1 MDGLGMCDE
10 DQLHTDKAVANAQ
23 TPLLPGPRADRRRA
37 DDDRRSVRVHL
48 FRYFFCAFALLV
60 FFVHVLSDKV
70 RYKTLH
76 VLGLG
81 SSDSTMN
88 ANECWPIP
96 DDINVVDCREWEV
109 RDGTPCVGKAS
120 FRFALPADELF
131 ALSRGP
137 RSHGVVRIRQS
148 ADPTDDVR
156 IEVEARSEVP
166 AGLVH
171 AKACLSRREGSDDTA
186 GIGLFTD
193 RWWDEHAH
201 RHYRGVRFDVEI
213 ILPKHEDV
221 LQIIKM
227 STDVP
232 NFQQSVAGLAD
243 TVLFQELDLRSA
255 NGRINAESLR
265 AVHGKVET
273 RNGQIDGTFYG
284 EEYMA
289 LHTTNGL
296 VDATASANVTDIRT
310 TNGAIQG
317 RYAASRE
324 LSLWTSNGQ
333 ISASVALENDPQ
345 GPPTKATL
353 QNSNGRIQVDTTLIS
368 TEGSAGSFIVNAQ
381 THNAAL
387 NLDFVSA
394 PLDAALN
401 LEAHTSNGGVDMGE
415 GGGGDRGR
423 RHIAIAQN
431 TAKYVQGAVGWSEEG
446 MIGRMHL
453 FSVTVADRQKERVLA
468 AAEQIWATM
477 RRGSVTSFVRNH
489 DEQCDHMHALCAP
502 LFEVPC
508 IALVYPN
515 ILRSIF
521 PIMRNI
527 FTTFTPTL
535 RNLIIAALL
544 FNLAAFIVSLVAIGN
559 RTSIGG
565 PIPTAINFIYH
576 AVMLV
581 WQYRLTRLATT
592 SPTAPSS
599 TRAQDLSASSTDL
612 APSAPGAPAHPAHP
626 APLSAYSAI
635 PAVVVSF
642 VIALWFTFDFSF
654 GVFMCIAN
662 WFEWDW
668 KDGPAPERVEAILY
682 AAFSLG
688 IAGSMWGV
696 GGRGVH
702 EKRMRAKE
710 MRAQYALYQVERQ
723 RAMA

>member
-1 MDGLGMCDE
+1 MCDE
-10 DQLHTDKAVANAQ
+10 GYLHISDKEAANAH
-23 TPLLPGPRADRRRA
+23 TPLLPGPGSDRRRG
-37 DDDRRSVRVHL
+37 DDDRRSVRVHS
-48 FRYFFCAFALLV
+48 FCYFFCAFALLV

-81 SSDSTMN
+81 SSDSVMN
-88 ANECWPIP
+88 ANEYWPIP
-96 DDINVVDCREWEV
+96 GDINVVDCREWEV
-109 RDGTPCVGKAS
+109 QDGDPRVGKAS
-120 FRFALPADELF
+120 FRFTLPADELF

-156 IEVEARSEVP
+156 VEVEAHSEVP
-166 AGLVH
+166 AGLNH
-171 AKACLSRREGSDDTA
+171 AKACFSTRDGSDDTA
-186 GIGLFTD
+186 GVGLFTD
-193 RWWDEHAH
+193 SWWDDHSH
-201 RHYRGVRFDVEI
+201 RHYRGVRFDVDI
-213 ILPKHEDV
+213 VLPKHEDV
-221 LQIIKM
+221 LQVIKM
-227 STDVP
+227 STDVS
-232 NFQQSVAGLAD
+232 NFQHSVADLAD
-243 TVLFQELDLRSA
+243 TVLFQELDLRST
-255 NGRINAESLR
+255 NGRIDAQSIR
-265 AVHGKVET
+265 AVHGRVET
-273 RNGQIDGTFYG
+273 RNGQIVGTYYG

-296 VDATASANVTDIRT
+296 VDATASANVTDVRT

-324 LSLWTSNGQ
+324 FTLWTSNGQ

-345 GPPTKATL
+345 GSPTKATL
-353 QNSNGRIQVDTTLIS
+353 QNSNGRIRADTSLAS
-368 TEGSAGSFIVNAQ
+368 TEGSSGSFIVNAN

-394 PLDAALN
+394 PLDTALN
-401 LEAHTSNGGVDMGE
+401 LEAHTSNGGADMGE

-446 MIGRMHL
+446 RLPL
-453 FSVTVADRQKERVLA
+453 FHGVARQW
-468 AAEQIWATM
+468 IWAAM
-477 RRGSVTSFVRNH
+477 LARSFVRNH
-489 DEQCDHMHALCAP
+489 DEQCHNMLARCAP
-502 LFEVPC
+502 FSLSCPLNQAC
-508 IALVYPN
+508 IPKF
-515 ILRSIF
+515 LRSVSL
-521 PIMRNI
+521 IMRHI

-544 FNLAAFIVSLVAIGN
+544 FNLAAFIVSLVAIGH

-565 PIPTAINFIYH
+565 PFPTVINFIFH

-581 WQYRLTRLATT
+581 WH
-592 SPTAPSS
+592 S
-599 TRAQDLSASSTDL
+599 AQDPVASSTDL
-612 APSAPGAPAHPAHP
+612 APSVPGAPARPAHL

-642 VIALWFTFDFSF
+642 VIALWFTFDFSI
-654 GVFMCIAN
+654 GVFLCIRD

-668 KDGPAPERVEAILY
+668 KDGPAPQRVEAILY
-682 AAFSLG
+682 TAFVLG

-723 RAMA
+723 RVMA

>member
-1 MDGLGMCDE
+1 MCDE
-10 DQLHTDKAVANAQ
+10 GYLHISDKEAANAH
-23 TPLLPGPRADRRRA
+23 TPLLPGPGTDRRRG
-37 DDDRRSVRVHL
+37 DDDRRSVRVHS
-48 FRYFFCAFALLV
+48 FCYFFCAFALLV

-76 VLGLG
+76 VPGLG
-81 SSDSTMN
+81 GSDSVMN
-88 ANECWPIP
+88 ANEYWPIP
-96 DDINVVDCREWEV
+96 DDINIVDCQEWGIQNGDP
-109 RDGTPCVGKAS
+109 RIGKAS
-120 FRFALPADELF
+120 FRFPLPADELF

-137 RSHGVVRIRQS
+137 RSHGEVRIRQS

-156 IEVEARSEVP
+156 IEVEAHSEVP
-166 AGLVH
+166 AGLEH
-171 AKACLSRREGSDDTA
+171 AKACLSRREGSDDTV
-186 GIGLFTD
+186 GVGLVTD
-193 RWWDEHAH
+193 SWWDDHSH
-201 RHYRGVRFDVEI
+201 RHYRGVRFDVDI
-213 ILPKHEDV
+213 ILPKHDDI
-221 LQIIKM
+221 LQVIKM

-232 NFQQSVAGLAD
+232 NFQHSVADLAD
-243 TVLFQELDLRSA
+243 TVLFQELDLRST
-255 NGRINAESLR
+255 NGRIHAQSIR
-265 AVHGKVET
+265 AVHGRVET
-273 RNGQIDGTFYG
+273 RNGQIVGRYYG

-296 VDATASANVTDIRT
+296 VDATASANVTDVRT

-324 LSLWTSNGQ
+324 FTLWTSNGQ

-345 GPPTKATL
+345 GSPTKATL
-353 QNSNGRIQVDTTLIS
+353 QNSNGRIRADTSLAS
-368 TEGSAGSFIVNAQ
+368 TEGSSGSFIVNAN

-394 PLDAALN
+394 PLDTALN
-401 LEAHTSNGGVDMGE
+401 LEAHTSNGGADMGE
-415 GGGGDRGR
+415 GAGGDRGR

-446 MIGRMHL
+446 MARGHA
-453 FSVTVADRQKERVLA
+453 SVSSRNGPAVDLGGNAGVTRTS
-468 AAEQIWATM
+468 TM
-477 RRGSVTSFVRNH
+477 SQARSFVRNH
-489 DEQCDHMHALCAP
+489 DEQCHNMLHGSLPFSSP
-502 LFEVPC
+502 LNQAC
-508 IALVYPN
+508 IPKF
-515 ILRSIF
+515 LRSVSL
-521 PIMRNI
+521 IMRHI

-544 FNLAAFIVSLVAIGN
+544 FNLAAFIVSLVAIGH

-565 PIPTAINFIYH
+565 PFPTVINFIFH

-581 WQYRLTRLATT
+581 WQYRFTRLATT

-599 TRAQDLSASSTDL
+599 AQDPVASSTDL
-612 APSAPGAPAHPAHP
+612 APSVPGAPARPAHL

-635 PAVVVSF
+635 PAVVFSF
-642 VIALWFTFDFSF
+642 VIALWFTFDFSI
-654 GVFMCIAN
+654 GVFLCIRD

-668 KDGPAPERVEAILY
+668 KDGPAPQRVEAILY
-682 AAFSLG
+682 TAFVLG

-723 RAMA
+723 RVMA